1 MTGLWLMRLH
11 SLLSKRVHKPLLPRS
26 NQTYCIIQKNN
37 LEVIAMKVTLAHVP
51 RIASRIAIELN
62 KSGLVTMTSGLE
74 PVAHE
79 AEKIFVESVKKEH
92 ELEERVNEM
101 LDDNEDD
108 IEEMLADERQLFY
121 MIKKKLAPE
130 YGVILSY
137 EDRYSDIAHKIL
149 DELYEEDLIHF
160 DVTENRIKNVIYN
173 AITGYIA
180 SNDEI
185 DDAVMDKIRSYKR
198 RIIPGTEEFDIIHEK
213 LYNEELQKRGL
224 A

>member
-1 MTGLWLMRLH
+1 
-11 SLLSKRVHKPLLPRS
+11 
-26 NQTYCIIQKNN
+26 
-37 LEVIAMKVTLAHVP
+37 MKVTLAHVP
-51 RIASRIAIELN
+51 RIANRIAIELN
-62 KSGLVTMTSGLE
+62 KSGLVKMTKGLE
-74 PVAHE
+74 PVANE
-79 AEKIFVESVKKEH
+79 AQKIFEESVKKEH
-92 ELEERVNEM
+92 ALEERVKEM
-101 LDDNEDD
+101 LSDNEED
-108 IEEMLADERQLFY
+108 IEEMLADERQLFF

-160 DVTENRIKNVIYN
+160 EVTENRIKNVIYN
-173 AITGYIA
+173 AITAYIA

-185 DDAVMDKIRSYKR
+185 DDAVMEKIRSYKR

>member
-1 MTGLWLMRLH
+1 
-11 SLLSKRVHKPLLPRS
+11 
-26 NQTYCIIQKNN
+26 
-37 LEVIAMKVTLAHVP
+37 MKVTLSHVP

-62 KSGLVTMTSGLE
+62 KSGLVTMTRGLDQ
-74 PVAHE
+74 VAHE
-79 AEKIFVESVKKEH
+79 AQLILEESVKKEH

-101 LDDNEDD
+101 LAENEEN
-108 IEEMLADERQLFY
+108 IEDMLADERQMFFL
-121 MIKKKLAPE
+121 IKKKLAPQ

-137 EDRYSDIAHKIL
+137 EDRYSDISHKIF
-149 DELYEEDLIHF
+149 DALYEEDLINYE
-160 DVTENRIKNVIYN
+160 VTESRVKNIIYN
-173 AITGYIA
+173 AITSYIA

-185 DDAVMDKIRSYKR
+185 DDAVMEKIRAYKR

>member
-1 MTGLWLMRLH
+1 
-11 SLLSKRVHKPLLPRS
+11 
-26 NQTYCIIQKNN
+26 
-37 LEVIAMKVTLAHVP
+37 MKVTLSHVP
-51 RIASRIAIELN
+51 RIAQRIAIELN
-62 KSGLVTMTSGLE
+62 KSGLVTMTRGLD

-79 AEKIFVESVKKEH
+79 AEKILEESVKKEQA
-92 ELEERVNEM
+92 LEERVNEM
-101 LDDNEDD
+101 LAENEDN
-108 IEEMLADERQLFY
+108 IEDMLADERQLFFL
-121 MIKKKLAPE
+121 IKKKLAPE

-137 EDRYSDIAHKIL
+137 EDRYSDISHKIL
-149 DELYEEDLIHF
+149 DELYEEDLINYE
-160 DVTENRIKNVIYN
+160 VTENRIKNIIYN

-185 DDAVMDKIRSYKR
+185 DDAVMEKIRSYKR